1 MRKLMLRGAAAA
13 LFCSCAAGQDAA
25 EILRKSA
32 EAVRSLTS
40 YDIELTQTYDNRTR
54 ETTSRSASRERLAA
68 SGNKSRREETGGRI
82 TVSDGESMWSYVPGR
97 GEYIKQRFSGMQ
109 GTVLWAPY
117 CARDAKMLR
126 EESVP
131 IGERQVPSWV
141 IELASP
147 DPLAQAN
154 RMDGCQPGPATVWID
169 KSTLLPVKQSKDTSM
184 NAPGQPLREIT
195 STLAITK
202 AAFNQPLADSLF
214 RPDLPADAA
223 EVKQLGFG
231 TRSPLMGRS
240 LPAIEGTDLRGNP
253 VSPAAWKDKWLL
265 LRFGDTSV
273 SYDMSFCELLYR
285 AFKGGKV
292 AVLNVVTGRPADAGG
307 QLARLG
313 YTLPSMLAPDTMTPA
328 SMGFTG
334 NTLRGIVLADSAGKV
349 VYHTN
354 DVMSSGTPDAIVK
367 ALMAAGVW

>member
-1 MRKLMLRGAAAA
+1 
-13 LFCSCAAGQDAA
+13 
-25 EILRKSA
+25 
-32 EAVRSLTS
+32 
-40 YDIELTQTYDNRTR
+40 
-54 ETTSRSASRERLAA
+54 
-68 SGNKSRREETGGRI
+68 
-82 TVSDGESMWSYVPGR
+82 
-97 GEYIKQRFSGMQ
+97 
-109 GTVLWAPY
+109 
-117 CARDAKMLR
+117 
-126 EESVP
+126 
-131 IGERQVPSWV
+131 
-141 IELASP
+141 
-147 DPLAQAN
+147 
-154 RMDGCQPGPATVWID
+154 
-169 KSTLLPVKQSKDTSM
+169 
-184 NAPGQPLREIT
+184 
-195 STLAITK
+195 
-202 AAFNQPLADSLF
+202 
-214 RPDLPADAA
+214 
-223 EVKQLGFG
+223 
-231 TRSPLMGRS
+231 MGRS